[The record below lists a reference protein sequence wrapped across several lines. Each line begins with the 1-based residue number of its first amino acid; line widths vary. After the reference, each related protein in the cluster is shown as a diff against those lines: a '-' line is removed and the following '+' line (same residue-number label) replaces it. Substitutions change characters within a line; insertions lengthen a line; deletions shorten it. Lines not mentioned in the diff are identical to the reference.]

1 MAVLSKR
8 AKLSRYSSCVSGAI
22 VIILRR
28 KSESKV
34 KKGCPTFHPVAI
46 SDKIIIYKF

>member
-1 MAVLSKR
+1 MVVLSKGV
-8 AKLSRYSSCVSGAI
+8 KLSHYSSCVSGAI
-22 VIILRR
+22 VTILHM

-46 SDKIIIYKF
+46 ADKIII